1 MAKQDFGVGLLQG
14 LYNAGV
20 GNPEV
25 QREENQL
32 KLANAFKQAQ
42 LQQEAAEKG
51 LVPTQTASPDT
62 FKKGSPVWALFKKAL
77 FPGYS
82 DDFNIPSSFQP
93 DPTQPQIYS
102 SPTGEVG
109 MTQPGQAIPQG
120 AMRIPRNQGIAAMT
134 ASEGRKQRLSELEE
148 NRELRLSKYIDDK
161 AEKIRNNYLVK
172 GIMNQGLALDQV
184 NELIKLTKAG
194 NTVSSAALGIKIAK
208 GLGEVGVMTEQDVVR
223 YIQSKKLSQKV
234 VDILSGTFIGKPSD
248 VTLDEIKGVT
258 DVIQYVQNTR
268 LQPVFNDYVNTLS
281 ANFNMPKEEAARRLG
296 VPYNPKVKGAMFKAT
311 ETDIPVNAPAPTS
324 SGETPEQRKQRLIQ
338 ELQGAR

>member
-1 MAKQDFGVGLLQG
+1 MAKEDFAIGLLQG

-25 QREENQL
+25 QREEN
-32 KLANAFKQAQ
+32 KLRLDSAFKQAQ
-42 LQQEAAEKG
+42 LQQEAADKG
-51 LVPTQTASPDT
+51 LVATQGVPPET
-62 FKKGSPVWALFKKAL
+62 FRKGSPVWSLFKKAL

-109 MTQPGQAIPQG
+109 MTKPGENIPENS
-120 AMRIPRNQGIAAMT
+120 MRIPKNQGLT
-134 ASEGRKQRLSELEE
+134 ALTLAESRRKSREE
-148 NRELRLSKYIDDK
+148 REKDREVRISKYVEEK
-161 AEKIRNNYLVK
+161 AESLRNNYLVK
-172 GIMNQGLALDQV
+172 GILGQDLALDQV
-184 NELIKLTKAG
+184 NELIKLTKSG

-258 DVIQYVQNTR
+258 DVIQYIQNNK

-296 VPYNPKVKGAMFKAT
+296 VPYNPKVKGAMFQAAET
-311 ETDIPVNAPAPTS
+311 EGSVNAPAPTS
-324 SGETPEQRKQRLIQ
+324 SGETNEQRKQRLIQ
-338 ELQGAR
+338 ELRGAR